1 MPELNIGEVFEQLP
15 QRFPF
20 LFIDRILDY
29 VPDEKLTAIKNV
41 SINEQFFVGHFPGR
55 PVMPGVLILEAL
67 AQASVILANLTFN
80 DLPESRPIY
89 LFAGVDQVRFKRMV
103 IPGDQLQLEVSVLK
117 QKRGVWKMQ
126 GIATVDGELACK
138 GIITSATL
146 RTENAS

>member
-1 MPELNIGEVFEQLP
+1 MN
-15 QRFPF
+15 
-20 LFIDRILDY
+20 
-29 VPDEKLTAIKNV
+29 N
-41 SINEQFFVGHFPGR
+41 FFVGHFPGR

-80 DLPESRPIY
+80 EPPESRPIY
-89 LFAGVDQVRFKRMV
+89 LFAGVDEVRFKRMV

-138 GIITSATL
+138 GIIISATL
-146 RTENAS
+146 RTENAN